1 MKQEN
6 PEPRTRRGLRRG
18 TRFVWPVGLL
28 ALVAACA
35 VRPVEEVK
43 YFRSAFVAVNQVG
56 QPLLDEVAVSERQ
69 RGRSIATN
77 RTRRGTVT
85 GDCRPA
91 WQEVGRAGFIYGF
104 CNEDAPYFGEL
115 GDPPAAKMMRGSLSV
130 IERYAEALGQ
140 LGDGGNLD
148 EARGQIE
155 EIGADVAGLLS
166 LVPGLQASA
175 AVIGPALQALQPIL
189 DGIGKAASAAE
200 QRRLIRDGAPLVS
213 KLIGA
218 LRNAAPEVFVTLI
231 DLPRTRLTR
240 EAAANPDVA
249 APDLRAI
256 EGYRTTV
263 SNYVILLG
271 ELQTAWDVVVAA
283 VDRPA
288 DPIRLAQ
295 IARRTG
301 EIRSYADSVRRT
313 MAVIRVGG
321 AVR

>member
-1 MKQEN
+1 MSRDVQVSN
-6 PEPRTRRGLRRG
+6 ARRPIESTLRVLLSFG
-18 TRFVWPVGLL
+18 AAALL
-28 ALVAACA
+28 ASCA

-43 YFRSAFVAVNQVG
+43 YFRTAFTAVNQVG
-56 QPLLDEVAVSERQ
+56 QPLLDELSVSERQ
-69 RGRSIATN
+69 RGRTVATN
-77 RTRRGTVT
+77 RARRGTGA

-91 WQEVGRAGFIYGF
+91 WQEVGRGGFIYGF
-104 CNEDAPYFGEL
+104 CNEDAAYFGDL

-175 AVIGPALQALQPIL
+175 VVIGPALQALQPIL

-200 QRRLIRDGAPLVS
+200 QRRLIREGGPLVS
-213 KLIGA
+213 KLIVA
-218 LRNAAPEVFVTLI
+218 LRNAAPEIFVTLI
-231 DLPRTRLTR
+231 DAPRTRLTR
-240 EAAANPDVA
+240 ETAANADVA
-249 APDLRAI
+249 APDLRVI
-256 EGYRTTV
+256 EGYRATV

-271 ELQTAWDVVVAA
+271 ELQGAWDSVVVA

-301 EIRSYADSVRRT
+301 EIKGYADSVRRT

-321 AVR
+321 PVR